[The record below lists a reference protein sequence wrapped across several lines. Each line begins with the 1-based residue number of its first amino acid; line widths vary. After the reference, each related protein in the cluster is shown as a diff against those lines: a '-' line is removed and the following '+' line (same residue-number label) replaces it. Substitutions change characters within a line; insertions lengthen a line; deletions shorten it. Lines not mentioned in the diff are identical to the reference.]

1 MLSSSGIVYLSCIG
15 LDEHALVWDISQAVD
30 DPRIHEE
37 LVPEMDVEV
46 ENKTDYYFP
55 DDIRNGLRALGHNV
69 TVASDSVFAVV
80 QAVCRKPGEIYAKSD
95 PRKSGAPAGD

>member
-1 MLSSSGIVYLSCIG
+1 MNMLWFGR
-15 LDEHALVWDISQAVD
+15 DISQAVD

-37 LVPEMDVEV
+37 LVPKMDVEV
-46 ENKTDYYFP
+46 ENNKDYRLP
-55 DDIRNGLRALGHNV
+55 EDIQDGLRALGHDV
-69 TVASDSVFAVV
+69 TVASDSAFAVV